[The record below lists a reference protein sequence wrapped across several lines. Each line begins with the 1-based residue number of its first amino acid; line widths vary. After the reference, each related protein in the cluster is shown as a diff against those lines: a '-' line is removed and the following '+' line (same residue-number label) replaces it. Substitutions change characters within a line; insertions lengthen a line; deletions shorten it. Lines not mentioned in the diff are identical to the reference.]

1 MINFSK
7 VDSVNVKSEEEGA
20 VKGSTKPEKKVK
32 KPKDPNATKKAKVKK
47 EKPKKR
53 NTPRDAGPF
62 LCDEEGC
69 DFTCARRDKLN
80 FHTNSKHLGKYLYYF
95 DLNAL

>member
-1 MINFSK
+1 MNYSK
-7 VDSVNVKSEEEGA
+7 VDSVNVKTEEEGA

-32 KPKDPNATKKAKVKK
+32 KPKDPNAPKKAKVKK

-62 LCDEEGC
+62 LCDVEGC

-95 DLNAL
+95 D